1 MVAISKKLQTATL
14 ATAMADSNHDAT
26 SSRDIDRRSDSIEKK
41 EENRSED
48 VISHLADPFGDE
60 EFAEIKYR
68 TLQWWQCGMIMIA
81 ETISLGIL
89 SLPSA
94 MAVLGLVPYDFCY
107 FQLTFSIP
115 IY

>member
-1 MVAISKKLQTATL
+1 M
-14 ATAMADSNHDAT
+14 
-26 SSRDIDRRSDSIEKK
+26 
-41 EENRSED
+41 
-48 VISHLADPFGDE
+48 ISHLADPFGDE

-94 MAVLGLVPYDFCY
+94 VAVLGLAPYVFSY
-107 FQLTFSIP
+107 LQLIP
-115 IY
+115 MATY